1 MTRAID
7 VDTATLHSQISNR
20 CGYMRLWEPRM
31 ISEEEEEEENYVM
44 DERKPNVRRST
55 CVILLRDLV
64 G

>member
-31 ISEEEEEEENYVM
+31 ISEEEEEENYVM